1 MKKFLFTLFFA
12 FSILGFIKAQ
22 NPSFKF
28 EWAGKAG
35 NANIDKAN
43 ALAYDVNGNVFSAG
57 YFGGTVD
64 FDPGVGT
71 STLTSSGAYDA
82 FIQKLDA
89 NGSYVAAYKLG
100 SSSDDIINDI
110 EIDGNGN
117 IYISG
122 YFTGNVDFD
131 VTAGVSALNSGT
143 VQSGFIAKYN
153 SSMTLTWVKMLTGA
167 SAQWVNDIAVDN
179 SGNVYSTGGIKT
191 GTIDFDPSAS
201 TNTFTCTRSAFF
213 VHKLSSAG
221 NLVWGKGFNSPV
233 TSGTELT
240 YGNVIELDATGN
252 PVIGGRINISP
263 DFDPGV
269 GVVTHTNTGQS
280 TIEVSAFL
288 LKLTAAGNY
297 SFSFVIDAAYTTG
310 VSREDDITDIK
321 IDNSGNIGV
330 VGMFGSGADFDPSA
344 TTYTMGLAGGQLDGF
359 VAKYNSNGGFMWCTQ
374 ANLGNTNLFPDDGA
388 QCLDIDASGNLLA
401 VNRYYTS
408 GSFPTCL
415 SRISKFS
422 SSGVFQRATTIPNTA
437 FNDIK
442 MDFMG
447 NIIACGSFTNTA
459 DFNQNPV
466 YSYSLTS
473 SGQEDAIIAKYS
485 ECNGPSPLSTISG
498 NVNLCNGSLNTYS
511 VTNVVDAIGYVW
523 TNNLNMV
530 GTSTTNIISLTSAQ
544 TATTGTISVYAY
556 NQCAAIT
563 PIQTVQVNVTPNTT
577 VSISSNTLNV
587 CPGTVVTLTAS
598 GATSYTWSSG
608 ETSSS
613 ITKTPTVTTT
623 YTVSG
628 SNGNCSNSQVI
639 TVTVQ
644 PFPNVNIAVSQST
657 MMCANANVQL
667 TASGANTYSW
677 NTGATTSSITVTP
690 SVTTTYSVIGTSA
703 FGCSKTFTRTVQ
715 IQTPIL
721 NVTASAF
728 SICPGGASTMSVTG
742 AQSYTWNGP
751 GGLFY
756 GSSYVVTPTVTSSYI
771 VSGTGLTGCTSQTM
785 ITINV
790 TSGITV
796 NATASSSVSCSGA
809 PVLIT
814 ASGASTYGWVGTGV
828 TTNTISV
835 SPSVPTTYTVNGT
848 SGSCTGSKTISIG
861 VATNP
866 NVNAVSS
873 TTLLCE
879 GQSTGLNASSSPN
892 LPGMTYAWSTG
903 QTTQVITV
911 TPTITTTYTV
921 VGKNLQGCTDDATI
935 VISVSNC
942 TDINELDQNDNL
954 VSIFP
959 NPNNGFFTVR
969 SNKAVKFFII
979 DALGRVIISDVL
991 NEMNDYKLDISLLSQ
1006 GTYYM
1011 RSDDRILSEKI
1022 VIINP

>member
-1 MKKFLFTLFFA
+1 MKNILFILIFGI
-12 FSILGFIKAQ
+12 SICVKAQ
-22 NPSFKF
+22 SPGFQF

-82 FIQKLDA
+82 FIQKLDQA
-89 NGSYVAAYKLG
+89 GNFVAAYKIG
-100 SSSDDIINDI
+100 STSDDIINDI
-110 EIDGNGN
+110 EIDGSGN

-153 SSMTLTWVKMLTGA
+153 SSMSLTWVKMLTGA

-191 GTIDFDPSAS
+191 GTIDFDPNVGTSSFTSAR
-201 TNTFTCTRSAFF
+201 TAFF
-213 VHKLSSAG
+213 VHKLSSTG
-221 NLVWGKGFNSPV
+221 NFVWGKGFDSPN
-233 TSGTELT
+233 TIGTVLS

-252 PVIGGRINISP
+252 PIIGGRICISP
-263 DFDPGV
+263 DFDPGA
-269 GVVTHTNTGQS
+269 GVVTHTTGTS
-280 TIEVSAFL
+280 SAEISAFL

-297 SFSFVIDAAYTTG
+297 SFSFVIDQNLG
-310 VSREDDITDIK
+310 VEEVMDMK

-330 VGMFGSGADFDPSA
+330 VGSFGNGADFDPSA
-344 TTYTMGLAGGQLDGF
+344 STYTIGTTGGSSWDGF
-359 VAKYNSNGGFMWCTQ
+359 VAKYSNVGAFMWATQ
-374 ANLGNTNLFPDDGA
+374 ANLSNSNGA
-388 QCLDIDASGNLLA
+388 DIAHCLDIDASGNLFV
-401 VNRYYTS
+401 VNTYSPSSVYN
-408 GSFPTCL
+408 
-415 SRISKFS
+415 SRISKFN
-422 SSGVFQRATTIPNTA
+422 SSGVFQNSTSIPNTS

-447 NIIACGSFTNTA
+447 SIIVCGTFSTTV
-459 DFNQNPV
+459 DFNLNPI

-473 SGQEDAIIAKYS
+473 SGQGDVVVAKYS
-485 ECNGPSPLSTISG
+485 ECFGPSSLSSISG
-498 NVNLCNGSLNTYS
+498 NLNLCNGSVNTYS
-511 VTNVVDAIGYVW
+511 VTNVMDAIGYVW
-523 TNNLNMV
+523 ANNLGMV

-563 PIQTVQVNVTPNTT
+563 PIQTVQVNVVPNTT
-577 VSISSNTLNV
+577 VTIASSTLNV
-587 CPGTVVTLTAS
+587 CPGTAVSFTAS
-598 GATSYTWSSG
+598 GAANYTWSSG
-608 ETSSS
+608 ETTAS
-613 ITKTPTVTTT
+613 IVKSPTTTTT
-623 YTVSG
+623 YTVTG
-628 SNGNCSNSQVI
+628 TNGNCSNSRIV

-644 PFPNVNIAVSQST
+644 PAPNISIAVNQST
-657 MMCANANVQL
+657 MMCSGSPAIL
-667 TASGANTYSW
+667 TASGANSYVW
-677 NTGATTSSITVTP
+677 NTGSTSNSISVTP
-690 SVTTTYSVIGTSA
+690 SVTTVYTVTGTSS
-703 FGCSKTFTRTVQ
+703 FGCVANKTTTVN

-721 NVTASAF
+721 NVSASAY
-728 SICPGGASTMSVTG
+728 SICPGGSTTMSVSG
-742 AQSYTWNGP
+742 AQTYTWNGP

-756 GSSYVVTPTVTSSYI
+756 GSTYVVTPTVNATYL
-771 VSGTGLTGCTSQTM
+771 VGGTGFTGCTSQTS
-785 ITINV
+785 ISINV

-835 SPSVPTTYTVNGT
+835 SPTVPTTYTVNGA

-866 NVNAVSS
+866 NVNAMSS

-879 GQSTGLNASSSPN
+879 GQSTALNASASPS
-892 LPGMTYAWSTG
+892 LPGMTYTWSTA

-911 TPTITTTYTV
+911 TPTVTTTYTV
-921 VGKNLQGCTDDATI
+921 VGKNLQGCTDDA
-935 VISVSNC
+935 VITVSVSAC
-942 TDINELDQNDNL
+942 TGIEDVAKPINN
-954 VSIFP
+954 SINVFP
-959 NPNNGFFTVR
+959 NPNNGVFTITSVEG
-969 SNKAVKFFII
+969 SYSLINSIGEIV
-979 DALGRVIISDVL
+979 RVIEVRNDSEYIDVKNL
-991 NEMNDYKLDISLLSQ
+991 PQ
-1006 GTYYM
+1006 GIYY
-1011 RSDDRILSEKI
+1011 IIGKTAKTKI
-1022 VIINP
+1022 IITK